1 MTYRE
6 LVYLILDEIKLNTDD
21 AQFTEDH
28 IVFLLNKYRA
38 FILKQRYSDIKK
50 YIPESNYQEI
60 CIDLIQTPAISGEP
74 CEGGTYLRSKV
85 KIPYLIKIGNPML
98 YPIDYY
104 QGDITYISRER
115 MRYVG
120 HNKYL
125 QNIIY
130 ASIGPD
136 GYLYFKSSN
145 PQYLYLEKVKMQGI
159 FEDPKDAINLQC
171 SDTGEAKSCD
181 VLDYNFPVEEALV
194 PPIVELILKELVSAE
209 YRPEDKQNNA
219 DDDLSNIVVQN
230 GSKR

>member
-1 MTYRE
+1 MPYRE

-74 CEGGTYLRSKV
+74 CEGGTYLRSKI

-104 QGDITYISRER
+104 QGDITYVSRER

-130 ASIGPD
+130 ASLGPD

-145 PQYLYLEKVKMQGI
+145 PQYLYLEKVKMLGI
-159 FEDPKDAINLQC
+159 FEDPKEAINLRC
-171 SDTGEAKSCD
+171 SGEGETKSCD
-181 VLDYNFPVEEALV
+181 ILDYTFPIEEALV
-194 PPIVELILKELVSAE
+194 PPIVELILKELINAE

-219 DDDLSNIVVQN
+219 DDELSNVTV
-230 GSKR
+230 K

>member
-60 CIDLIQTPAISGEP
+60 CIDLIQTTAISGEP
-74 CEGGTYLRSKV
+74 CEGGTYLRSKI

-130 ASIGPD
+130 ASLGPD

-145 PQYLYLEKVKMQGI
+145 PQYLYLEKVKMLGI
-159 FEDPKDAINLQC
+159 FEDPKEAINLGC
-171 SDTGEAKSCD
+171 SSEEETKSCD
-181 VLDYNFPVEEALV
+181 ILDYTFPIEEALV
-194 PPIVELILKELVSAE
+194 PPIVELILKELINAE

-219 DDDLSNIVVQN
+219 DDELSNVTV
-230 GSKR
+230 K